1 MWPSA
6 HVQVP
11 LTIKEVIGELLKCSA
26 SNMWIYMNELL
37 KEGAT
42 PCDILGLLGAVDPG
56 AAAAH
61 CCMFLMAGCV
71 SLAACCT

>member
-1 MWPSA
+1 
-6 HVQVP
+6 VP

-26 SNMWIYMNELL
+26 SNMWFYMKELL

-56 AAAAH
+56 AAAALPLLTV
-61 CCMFLMAGCV
+61 CFSWQAV
-71 SLAACCT
+71 RR